1 MQLVEPSLYP
11 YLYKTL
17 YSILM
22 LLPQTSTFSLLKNRL
37 NCVSAIG
44 YVGVPQPAP
53 SASRANTNPN
63 TPVTTAF
70 DSRGRLKPRDD
81 GTGGLGVVRWAD
93 LLERFRLAQEK
104 TNRREGEMTAAEEFS
119 GPGPALIAG
128 AGGKKTLTVTG
139 QDAAGKRGSGSVP
152 KIGGEVAESGSGGRE
167 TPTGSSAAD
176 KGKETGAA
184 VHKGRFGAAQFKS
197 FASGVRGKNKK

>member
-1 MQLVEPSLYP
+1 MLLEADKLIQLIESPVFACTSSTIEHLIEYSKHISQLFSDRQSNIDLRMQLVEPSLYP

-22 LLPQTSTFSLLKNRL
+22 LLPQTSTFSLLKNLL

-53 SASRANTNPN
+53 SASRATTNPS
-63 TPVTTAF
+63 TTVTTAF
-70 DSRGRLKPRDD
+70 ESRGRLKPRDD

-104 TNRREGEMTAAEEFS
+104 SNRREGEMAAVEEFG
-119 GPGPALIAG
+119 GPGPAMIAG
-128 AGGKKTLTVTG
+128 VGGKKALTGTG
-139 QDAAGKRGSGSVP
+139 HDAAGKRGSGSVP
-152 KIGGEVAESGSGGRE
+152 KIASESY
-167 TPTGSSAAD
+167 
-176 KGKETGAA
+176 
-184 VHKGRFGAAQFKS
+184 
-197 FASGVRGKNKK
+197 